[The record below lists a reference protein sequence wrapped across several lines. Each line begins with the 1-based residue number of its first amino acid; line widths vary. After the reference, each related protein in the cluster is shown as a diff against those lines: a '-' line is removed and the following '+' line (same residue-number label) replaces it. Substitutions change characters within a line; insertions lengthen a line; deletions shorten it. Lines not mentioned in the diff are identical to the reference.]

1 MTPALAVDPHCR
13 LPCGLVDSHRSFFQ
27 DAADESAHQSER
39 GGSDPGY
46 APPVHHYGDNSSHR
60 DVPAQAEPRFRYP
73 PVEARSPYA
82 TPAESPYAT
91 PAESPYATPADPG
104 GPRSADG
111 ASVLAMPVGPRSGEQ
126 LPPLSAVSEPGA
138 EPTSPTFAFGAE
150 HPGTMYPSG
159 PAASAPVPS
168 AFAAAPVPPGF
179 APVPVPPA
187 YAPEPPPAFASAP
200 VLPAFAPG
208 PPTAPG
214 MVHPAPTSG
223 LPYVAG
229 PAAASPAGRAPLTGD
244 PRPGSAGSSWNGFDA
259 AEETQVVRRQSE
271 PMDRAPSHPAEPMDR
286 APSHPAEPMDR
297 AALRR
302 PSGGSGTLGDGVYR
316 SRRPGL
322 AAAIVAI
329 TVVFELMA
337 LRLLGSA
344 FFASGVQV
352 GGSIAS
358 SFLVLG
364 LPMFGFGLYGLLSG
378 AAAAPGSDLRVW
390 LRPPLVYLPVA
401 LVLFVTAGLA
411 AA

>member
-1 MTPALAVDPHCR
+1 
-13 LPCGLVDSHRSFFQ
+13 
-27 DAADESAHQSER
+27 
-39 GGSDPGY
+39 
-46 APPVHHYGDNSSHR
+46 
-60 DVPAQAEPRFRYP
+60 
-73 PVEARSPYA
+73 
-82 TPAESPYAT
+82 
-91 PAESPYATPADPG
+91 
-104 GPRSADG
+104 
-111 ASVLAMPVGPRSGEQ
+111 
-126 LPPLSAVSEPGA
+126 
-138 EPTSPTFAFGAE
+138 
-150 HPGTMYPSG
+150 
-159 PAASAPVPS
+159 
-168 AFAAAPVPPGF
+168 
-179 APVPVPPA
+179 
-187 YAPEPPPAFASAP
+187 
-200 VLPAFAPG
+200 
-208 PPTAPG
+208 

-271 PMDRAPSHPAEPMDR
+271 PMDRAPSRPAEPMDR

-322 AAAIVAI
+322 AAAIVAV
-329 TVVFELMA
+329 TMVFELMA